1 MSVLSSSADSETCS
15 RMISTQLY
23 DANDHNSSASNASI
37 NIGSCVTSATQLATK
52 ATESEDWARSIKL
65 DPVIKTAVPDAAE
78 FNPIRDIQAAART
91 IPIWLKNPDSPEF
104 GYVFPVLL
112 EWKDILC
119 STLQQS
125 GSRYS
130 PSHSKDLDFPQAVQ
144 VILRACYHQEVVLKK
159 LGLPSERSTRAYID
173 GLMDRSCEAVDD
185 LVWYSTDRM
194 LRLPVSTSKLDRIRV
209 STIAT
214 SGGIFLPVPNFRP
227 YELSPEFR
235 TAASALADLTETSK
249 FMFIHCVTQYKS
261 MNSSENRMKMAMASA
276 LQQKKALGLQDQF
289 VFGVFQFDSDFLQ
302 VNAGRWVD
310 DEIKIYK
317 IGAYTLRSPASLVE
331 FQLVVRRIN
340 QLAPV
345 YRDQLMEVAPEL
357 QRAIENKAPVDGWAP
372 IRIATTY
379 DDFERLSES
388 EHLEESTDPEY
399 SGTESNMKQ
408 GGIISFAEAGRYLTG
423 LFPELSSL
431 GEWDV
436 NERINTFR
444 QGIRSCEFGATE
456 DAKVS

>member
-1 MSVLSSSADSETCS
+1 MSMSSIVDSRTCGV
-15 RMISTQLY
+15 IFPTQ
-23 DANDHNSSASNASI
+23 AHSIGEHNSGGSNAS
-37 NIGSCVTSATQLATK
+37 IGSCVTSATQLVTS
-52 ATESEDWARSIKL
+52 ATELEDWARSIKL
-65 DPVIKTAVPDAAE
+65 DLVIKTVVPDAAV
-78 FNPIRDIQAAART
+78 FNPIRDIQAAATT

-144 VILRACYHQEVVLKK
+144 VILRACYHQEVVLKTF
-159 LGLPSERSTRAYID
+159 GLQSERSTRAYID
-173 GLMDRSCEAVDD
+173 GLMDRSCEAVND

-194 LRLPVSTSKLDRIRV
+194 LRLPVPTSKLDRIRV
-209 STIAT
+209 STITT

-235 TAASALADLTETSK
+235 TAASALADPPETSK
-249 FMFIHCVTQYKS
+249 LMFIHWVTQYKR
-261 MNSSENRMKMAMASA
+261 MGSSENRMKMAMASA
-276 LQQKKALGLQDQF
+276 LQQKKALGLPDQF

-302 VNAGRWVD
+302 VNAGRWID

-317 IGAYTLRSPASLVE
+317 IGTYTLKSPASLVE
-331 FQLVVRRIN
+331 FQLVVRRVN

-345 YRDQLMEVAPEL
+345 YRDQLMEVAPAL
-357 QRAIENKAPVDGWAP
+357 QRAIENKAPVDEWAP
-372 IRIATTY
+372 IRIATAY
-379 DDFERLSES
+379 EDFERLSES
-388 EHLEESTDPEY
+388 EHFEESTNPEHSRRESSDSED
-399 SGTESNMKQ
+399 SGESNVTQ
-408 GGIISFAEAGRYLTG
+408 GLS
-423 LFPELSSL
+423 PELSSL

-436 NERINTFR
+436 NERIDTFR
-444 QGIRSCEFGATE
+444 QGVRSCDFGATK
-456 DAKVS
+456 DAKVSRSY